1 MAARALRRS
10 RHFSS
15 YAALSAGVLAFSTSG
30 ALTKLTSAPSV
41 TIAFWVRVFSLA
53 YLVAMFLFHNR
64 RRRGDLLAGAWP
76 HGLAAGLI
84 FGVHILLYFWALK
97 LTSVTVV
104 FLLGALNPAVV
115 GVFGWLFLNERLRP
129 SQAFWTAMA
138 IVAAIFVVVQR
149 DASGGLPLFGN
160 LVALVASLGYC
171 AYFLVS
177 RHARRSIGTTEFLVV
192 ATVVSMAVAGAAGF
206 VGGVSLGME
215 PRDFWIA
222 ALLGLIPGTIGHLTV
237 SWALRHVEAHA
248 ASTVLLAVPMF
259 ASLWAYLLVGER
271 IALGQIVAGAVVL
284 LAIPGA
290 IRRPDVPPTFEP
302 IPQPLDGTVDR
313 AVT

>member
-138 IVAAIFVVVQR
+138 IVA
-149 DASGGLPLFGN
+149 
-160 LVALVASLGYC
+160 
-171 AYFLVS
+171 
-177 RHARRSIGTTEFLVV
+177 
-192 ATVVSMAVAGAAGF
+192 
-206 VGGVSLGME
+206 
-215 PRDFWIA
+215 
-222 ALLGLIPGTIGHLTV
+222 
-237 SWALRHVEAHA
+237 
-248 ASTVLLAVPMF
+248 
-259 ASLWAYLLVGER
+259 
-271 IALGQIVAGAVVL
+271 GAVVL